1 VALAVRAKILEHV
14 GGPKGRDLEKLRR
27 QADLGQAIEVV
38 VPPGQA
44 AKGIRIVV
52 RARSTASPGEVV
64 VSSGRHLIQF
74 DREGKARRKKGVPPL
89 DAARSVRLAIPVSDT
104 LVEVAA
110 PVPGSLGLRPSMSAE
125 LVVYASTGVV
135 LDALS
140 VVPLADELPPP
151 APEPW
156 K

>member
-1 VALAVRAKILEHV
+1 
-14 GGPKGRDLEKLRR
+14 
-27 QADLGQAIEVV
+27 
-38 VPPGQA
+38 
-44 AKGIRIVV
+44 
-52 RARSTASPGEVV
+52 

-89 DAARSVRLAIPVSDT
+89 DAARSVRLEIPVSET

-110 PVPGSLGLRPSMSAE
+110 TVPPALGLRPSSSAE
-125 LVVYASTGVV
+125 LVVYASTGVI

-151 APEPW
+151 APQPW